1 MSSMLMSSPKHSPGL
16 RNAGHESL
24 QLNVNDL
31 KFTTLQRR
39 GRAPWKQ
46 FGDPPLPR
54 GKYAVLYITL
64 MGQFTK
70 LVKPGLHTPCVAL
83 SRGGSGRCNSLRC
96 GVDPP
101 PDLNWAERLL
111 NESLARSPNS
121 LSAHYSLALLQK
133 YRRQY
138 QASMQSLQR
147 CLELNPSFLPA
158 QGQIG
163 NILTRIGEP
172 QKGLEQIQQTMRA
185 AIPNDPTIGILV
197 SVR

>member
-1 MSSMLMSSPKHSPGL
+1 MLMGSPKHSPGL

-70 LVKPGLHTPCVAL
+70 LVKPGL
-83 SRGGSGRCNSLRC
+83 RCNSLRC
-96 GVDPP
+96 GEKINGD
-101 PDLNWAERLL
+101 
-111 NESLARSPNS
+111 SLPMMYEAK
-121 LSAHYSLALLQK
+121 LAPT
-133 YRRQY
+133 
-138 QASMQSLQR
+138 
-147 CLELNPSFLPA
+147 PS
-158 QGQIG
+158 
-163 NILTRIGEP
+163 R
-172 QKGLEQIQQTMRA
+172 
-185 AIPNDPTIGILV
+185 
-197 SVR
+197 